1 MALTQEMREFLQEQ
15 RFAVLATNMPDG
27 EIQQTVMWYELRDND
42 TVIMNTAR
50 DRVKDRNV
58 RRDPRVSVCWE
69 DGYRYLTIKGRATVV
84 DDQETAHKD
93 VFALARRYNPNVE
106 NIEEEFSHF
115 SEQERV
121 TIVVEPEDVVTNNF

>member
-69 DGYRYLTIKGRATVV
+69 DGYRYLTINGRATVV